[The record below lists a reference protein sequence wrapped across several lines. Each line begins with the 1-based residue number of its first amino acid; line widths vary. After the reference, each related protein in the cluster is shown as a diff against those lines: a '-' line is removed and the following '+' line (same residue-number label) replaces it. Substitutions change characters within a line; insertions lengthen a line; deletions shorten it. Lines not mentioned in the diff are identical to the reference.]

1 MKLICK
7 YCRDEISTEV
17 RFMVSVKFTKELIC
31 MTCLMDYMEKYH
43 HLGNN
48 KNYFIDTDKDPE
60 SDH

>member
-1 MKLICK
+1 
-7 YCRDEISTEV
+7 
-17 RFMVSVKFTKELIC
+17 
-31 MTCLMDYMEKYH
+31 MEKYH

>member
-1 MKLICK
+1 
-7 YCRDEISTEV
+7 
-17 RFMVSVKFTKELIC
+17 MVSVKFTKELIC